1 MNRRPNAPKCILGIV
16 MVVLMVV
23 GGLATTTARLSTGI
37 TKTATARSVTAPVA
51 SPQSSCGPTIPQ
63 SLCNV
68 FEIEGNAA
76 DDSGFPGLPEDWN
89 DALSSAETNAV
100 GPQGAISG
108 APTTS
113 SVAIARTFVNDQG
126 ANDQIFTQGG
136 SKDFNEI
143 SDWRHTVGSVPDK
156 DEITHAGAARY
167 VDTGGTGHEVLT
179 FFGDRFDNSGDAN
192 IGFWFFKNPV
202 GLNANGTF
210 SGTHAI
216 GDIFIIS
223 AFTKGGGTST
233 IQVFKWVGANALTEC
248 TAPGV
253 IDPKS
258 DTPQFPNGTL
268 CNITAV
274 PSGGSSPG
282 SGIVNGGAITVN
294 WPYTQKG
301 GAACNSGPC
310 SIPQKGLFFEGGIDL
325 TALGLGGE
333 CFSSFMVETRSSA
346 DVSAVLKDFA
356 LGNFQQCGLSCSKSA
371 SPSTVCTGD
380 STTFTY
386 TVTNPGGVA
395 LTVNVVDDNGTAAN
409 TADDFSPFDSSG
421 STTGGHNPSTT
432 TFTLAAGASKSCTLV
447 VSNLQASISN
457 NISVTGTSAG
467 GTQLTCQ
474 SSASVTVNPRPG
486 APSTTGDSRCGP
498 GMVNLSASGCTGTLK
513 WYDAASGGN
522 VVNTGSNF
530 SPTLTMT
537 TTYYVSCTSAAGC
550 EGPRTAVTGTINPI
564 PGAPS
569 TTGDARCGPGQV
581 NLSASGCDGGTL
593 KWYNSGGTVVNM
605 GASFQPTLT
614 ATTTYQV
621 TCTNSFGCEGPAT
634 AVTGTINPV
643 PSVEITANACATS
656 ITLTATVTGG
666 TANFTYHWTGPNGLD
681 VTHGPKSSNTDTIDV
696 TEPGSYTVAV
706 TDTNT
711 CGGSRNATVGVCLV
725 STQAASLQV
734 KAAPAKTKKRN
745 R

>member
-179 FFGDRFDNSGDAN
+179 FFG
-192 IGFWFFKNPV
+192 
-202 GLNANGTF
+202 
-210 SGTHAI
+210 THAI

-325 TALGLGGE
+325 TALGLQNL
-333 CFSSFMVETRSSA
+333 CLSSFMIETRSSA
-346 DVSAVLKDFA
+346 EVSAVLKDFA
-356 LGNFQQCGLSCSKSA
+356 LGNFQQCALTCSKSA
-371 SPSTVCTGD
+371 NPTSVCSGG
-380 STTFTY
+380 STTYTY
-386 TVTNPGGVA
+386 TVTNPGGVP
-395 LTVNVVDDNGTAAN
+395 LTVNVVDDNGTPGN
-409 TADDFSPFDSSG
+409 TADDFSPF
-421 STTGGHNPSTT
+421 
-432 TFTLAAGASKSCTLV
+432 
-447 VSNLQASISN
+447 
-457 NISVTGTSAG
+457 
-467 GTQLTCQ
+467 
-474 SSASVTVNPRPG
+474 
-486 APSTTGDSRCGP
+486 
-498 GMVNLSASGCTGTLK
+498 
-513 WYDAASGGN
+513 
-522 VVNTGSNF
+522 
-530 SPTLTMT
+530 
-537 TTYYVSCTSAAGC
+537 
-550 EGPRTAVTGTINPI
+550 
-564 PGAPS
+564 
-569 TTGDARCGPGQV
+569 
-581 NLSASGCDGGTL
+581 
-593 KWYNSGGTVVNM
+593 
-605 GASFQPTLT
+605 
-614 ATTTYQV
+614 
-621 TCTNSFGCEGPAT
+621 
-634 AVTGTINPV
+634 
-643 PSVEITANACATS
+643 
-656 ITLTATVTGG
+656 
-666 TANFTYHWTGPNGLD
+666 
-681 VTHGPKSSNTDTIDV
+681 
-696 TEPGSYTVAV
+696 
-706 TDTNT
+706 
-711 CGGSRNATVGVCLV
+711 
-725 STQAASLQV
+725 
-734 KAAPAKTKKRN
+734 
-745 R
+745 